1 MRILLALVC
10 FTCQLRAQTDQRN
23 EVTFGGGFAKSI
35 GRLGSEIDTVVG
47 LGGTYGYRLLP
58 YLQLESGAF
67 IALSP
72 TPRICTSG
80 DHCFDVHDRFI
91 WVPFG
96 PRFVF
101 PAKKDR
107 FEVSLGGGGVFERYV
122 NAANPTGGFT

>member
-1 MRILLALVC
+1 MRIVLALVC

-58 YLQLESGAF
+58 YLQLESGAV

-72 TPRICTSG
+72 TARICTSG
-80 DHCFDVHDRFI
+80 DHCFD
-91 WVPFG
+91 G
-96 PRFVF
+96 
-101 PAKKDR
+101 
-107 FEVSLGGGGVFERYV
+107 ETLGEAPLQQRTYDQASGDPSSIESDSPDYQRHQ
-122 NAANPTGGFT
+122 PDL

>member
-1 MRILLALVC
+1 MRIVLALVC

-47 LGGTYGYRLLP
+47 L
-58 YLQLESGAF
+58 
-67 IALSP
+67 
-72 TPRICTSG
+72 
-80 DHCFDVHDRFI
+80 VHDRFI